1 MPFAKVIKSTPY
13 FKRFQTKFRRRRDGK
28 TDYFQRKNM
37 IRQDVNQYNTPKY
50 RLVARITNSKVI
62 CQVIYAT
69 IKGDKVLSQAES
81 NELRRHGLTA
91 GLTNYSACYITGLL
105 LARRLLKKIGLAD
118 TYKGAKAVDGND
130 YDVGVD
136 AEALKH
142 SRRAF
147 KAVLDVGLKRTTTGA
162 RVFAV
167 LKGACDGGL
176 HIPHSV
182 KRFPGYVKEG
192 KKTTYNAN
200 AHKDRIFGVHVD
212 TYMALLKKEDP
223 ERFKKQFSAWEKT
236 LKDSGCKTV
245 KDLVTKV
252 IEKVKANPDRES
264 KDKKKEKNPVKYAD
278 KAKTVIE
285 TTKGKYLRSR
295 KITLQQ
301 RKKNVE
307 TKLKIA
313 KAKAAKKK

>member
-1 MPFAKVIKSTPY
+1 MPFAKVIKNKPY

-37 IRQDVNQYNTPKY
+37 IRQNVNKYNTPKY
-50 RLVARITNSKVI
+50 RLVPRITNSKVSVQI
-62 CQVIYAT
+62 IYAT
-69 IKGDKVLSQAES
+69 IKGDKVLCQADS
-81 NELRRHGLTA
+81 SELKRYGLTA

-130 YDVGVD
+130 YDVSVD

-162 RVFAV
+162 RVFAS

-192 KKTTYNAN
+192 KKVTYNAN
-200 AHKDRIFGVHVD
+200 AHKDRIYGVHVD
-212 TYMALLKKEDP
+212 TYMETLKKEEP
-223 ERFKKQFSAWEKT
+223 EKFKKQFRVWEDT
-236 LKDSGCKTV
+236 LKKAGAKSV

-252 IEKVKANPDRES
+252 IEKVKANPDREVKKRGEKKAQKYS
-264 KDKKKEKNPVKYAD
+264 DKQ
-278 KAKTVIE
+278 KTIVE
-285 TTKGKYLRSR
+285 TAKGKYLRSR
-295 KITLQQ
+295 KISLQD
-301 RKKNVE
+301 RKKNV
-307 TKLKIA
+307 TIKLKIA
-313 KAKAAKKK
+313 RANAAKKK